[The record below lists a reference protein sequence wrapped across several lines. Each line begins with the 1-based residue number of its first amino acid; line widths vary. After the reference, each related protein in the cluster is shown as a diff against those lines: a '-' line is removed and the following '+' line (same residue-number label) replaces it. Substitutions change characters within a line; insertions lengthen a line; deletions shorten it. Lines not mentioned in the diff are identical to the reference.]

1 MSKDI
6 PAKLHKPIDC
16 LDGVVDRV
24 AVAEIAD
31 ELKQRLNMPSMDL
44 DAEILLEQMV
54 ILTIRMYLSKDTRS
68 NTVQ

>member
-1 MSKDI
+1 MSNV
-6 PAKLHKPIDC
+6 PAKYYKPISC
-16 LDGVVDRV
+16 PEGVIDSI
-24 AVAEIAD
+24 AVREIAD

-68 NTVQ
+68 FLPQ

>member
-1 MSKDI
+1 MKF
-6 PAKLHKPIDC
+6 PAKIHKPIDP
-16 LDGVVDRV
+16 LEGVIDNV

-31 ELKQRLNMPSMDL
+31 ELKQRLNMPNMDL

-68 NTVQ
+68 NSLQ